1 MLNSFNSRLTWNSWL
16 MHRLMILQYNTNSR
30 PSLLVAFCVGPL
42 VLTKENTHSIFYKRE
57 SVCRRSTVVLAFIF
71 ILFEYCFDR
80 RNRVQ
85 CFIHF
90 FYLFFCR
97 LRSENVVVETVLENV
112 KLSNLEQ
119 LELLI
124 FFASSQLWWF
134 ADSEIFLRKVC
145 PYFPKPKCHLC
156 QSIWKN
162 KLRSNLVPVWQ
173 HFRRFFHVAW
183 CNMKTLRDSNFMNVL
198 IWTIIF
204 WRS

>member
-1 MLNSFNSRLTWNSWL
+1 MPSWHSGTCFHFYSFW
-16 MHRLMILQYNTNSR
+16 
-30 PSLLVAFCVGPL
+30 
-42 VLTKENTHSIFYKRE
+42 
-57 SVCRRSTVVLAFIF
+57 
-71 ILFEYCFDR
+71 ILFWQTEQSSMFHSFL
-80 RNRVQ
+80 
-85 CFIHF
+85 FI
-90 FYLFFCR
+90 YLFFCR

-112 KLSNLEQ
+112 KLSILEQ

-162 KLRSNLVPVWQ
+162 KLRSSLVPVWQ
-173 HFRRFFHVAW
+173 HFRRFFHVTW
-183 CNMKTLRDSNFMNVL
+183 CNMKSLRDSNFMNVV